1 VTQVC
6 PKVRLFGAGVRVR
19 RATKSP
25 LGNRPGMSKRRAARP
40 ARRDLPTAPR
50 PSAPSARKP
59 PSARLES
66 SDLERREILTNN
78 NVNNANDDLW
88 VQGNV
93 RVGPWQNSLVRCR
106 KAIEAGDPVELRQSL
121 GLLPDT
127 PFPIISGML
136 NWLFR
141 QQRATAPMV
150 ESRARE
156 LKLLDWLAAET
167 KVSTLV
173 IGLGQLQS
181 SGLLPAALAL
191 L

>member
-1 VTQVC
+1 
-6 PKVRLFGAGVRVR
+6 
-19 RATKSP
+19 
-25 LGNRPGMSKRRAARP
+25 MSKRRAARP
-40 ARRDLPTAPR
+40 IGRHLQTAPR
-50 PSAPSARKP
+50 GSPAPSAIKP
-59 PSARLES
+59 TSARLES
-66 SDLERREILTNN
+66 SDLKRREILLTTND
-78 NVNNANDDLW
+78 VISGNDGRC
-88 VQGNV
+88 VEGNV
-93 RVGPWQNSLVRCR
+93 KLGPWQNSFIRCR
-106 KAIEAGDPVELRQSL
+106 KAIEAGDPIELRQSL

-136 NWLFR
+136 NWLFK

>member
-1 VTQVC
+1 MSCVKALPSFAVSGMARQPASC
-6 PKVRLFGAGVRVR
+6 RLASRGRLRGPQADGAFE
-19 RATKSP
+19 S
-25 LGNRPGMSKRRAARP
+25 RPGMSK
-40 ARRDLPTAPR
+40 
-50 PSAPSARKP
+50 
-59 PSARLES
+59 
-66 SDLERREILTNN
+66 
-78 NVNNANDDLW
+78 
-88 VQGNV
+88 QGNV
-93 RVGPWQNSLVRCR
+93 KVGPWQIGLIRCR
-106 KAIEAGDPVELRQSL
+106 KAIETGDPVELRQSL

-136 NWLFR
+136 NWLFK

-173 IGLGQLQS
+173 ISLGQLQS